1 MLFAKVHLSKIDKQQ
16 ATSDIMA
23 VDPSLWVWDD
33 YRATSMLPLST
44 KGGLGGKV
52 GLSNGRANEFRW
64 LPYTPPVISKWFDEI
79 VFPWMGMSTRVTAL
93 KTRSLF
99 ANKEHIDCDRHKMG
113 TKQHKFRIVLHGSVA
128 TLYFKTSKGDVYV
141 PAIEEPF
148 IMDGSWPHGMNNSTD
163 DFKLT
168 LAAGA
173 PWNGNDTYDNVDILM
188 NRDEHLMPKYID
200 QYFNKPR

>member
-1 MLFAKVHLSKIDKQQ
+1 MLFAKVHLPMLDKAQ
-16 ATSDIMA
+16 ATTDILS
-23 VDPSLWVWDD
+23 VDRELWFWDP
-33 YRATSMLPLST
+33 YRATLMLPLMT
-44 KGGLGGKV
+44 KGGQEKANGA
-52 GLSNGRANEFRW
+52 SNGRQGNFEW
-64 LPYTPPVISKWFDEI
+64 TSYTPDIVKTWFDTI
-79 VFPWMGMSTRVTAL
+79 VFPWMGMPTRVMAL
-93 KTRSLF
+93 KTESNSS
-99 ANKEHIDCDRHKMG
+99 NKEHIDCDFNKMG
-113 TKQHKFRIVLHGSVA
+113 TQQHKFRIVLHGSVA

-173 PWNGNDTYDNVDILM
+173 PWNGNDRYDNIDIMM
-188 NRDEHLMPKYID
+188 NRSDHLMPKYID